1 MRKIHIF
8 TLILM
13 FFANLASAEAVK
25 LNGQEIRN
33 LLTGN
38 TAIGRLDEKKY
49 RHWFG
54 NNGIMLLSQGGLDT
68 VGGEWRVDD
77 ISQEFQSILKG
88 SDHWSGWYI
97 MEFGKTYYWVSKTTP
112 PTPFQ
117 IVEGKKL
124 TAD

>member
-1 MRKIHIF
+1 
-8 TLILM
+8 M

-38 TAIGRLDEKKY
+38 TAIGRLDGKKY
-49 RHWFG
+49 RQWFG

-77 ISQEFQSILKG
+77 ISQEFQSILNG